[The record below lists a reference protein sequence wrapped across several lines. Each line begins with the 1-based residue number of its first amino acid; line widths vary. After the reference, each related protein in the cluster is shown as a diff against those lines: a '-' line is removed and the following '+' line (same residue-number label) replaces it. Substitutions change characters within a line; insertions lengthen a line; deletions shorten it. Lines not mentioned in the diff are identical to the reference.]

1 MRPSHSPNFKITDDL
16 TPIARLTLGLMG
28 LDEIHLRVLA
38 ISSEDPVEKRN
49 AQTGVHLATDQA
61 MIILTQSSLEA
72 DTEPQ
77 TLGTGSESMTSSS
90 LSARL
95 KNDQVLLLGNV
106 VCQPTHRCW
115 IYPDVLTSDYQR
127 KSANLLRQRC
137 NCPFSFRIECLNN
150 RQCAIARRWRRS
162 HRNFYRRHRYVT

>member
-49 AQTGVHLATDQA
+49 AQTGLPLATDQA
-61 MIILTQSSLEA
+61 MTILTQSSLEA

-90 LSARL
+90 LLAKTQEGPGSFTRQRRMSTHA
-95 KNDQVLLLGNV
+95 QVLDL
-106 VCQPTHRCW
+106 P
-115 IYPDVLTSDYQR
+115 
-127 KSANLLRQRC
+127 
-137 NCPFSFRIECLNN
+137 
-150 RQCAIARRWRRS
+150 
-162 HRNFYRRHRYVT
+162 